1 MGFPLFGSGKKI
13 GGVEYPGENFLS
25 WAHEIFPP
33 KSGGKVMRENYLIAV
48 LL

>member
-13 GGVEYPGENFLS
+13 GGVEYLEENFLS
-25 WAHEIFPP
+25 WAHKIFPP